1 MRKASELRGKEAK
14 AHCLPFAVHG
24 FARRRRAVWRCG
36 WEVAASTISPKPP
49 LGATWASCVLVAR
62 GEDTKLKLGE
72 NFTSPACTTTMNAY
86 GL

>member
-24 FARRRRAVWRCG
+24 FAHRRRAVG
-36 WEVAASTISPKPP
+36 EAAASTVSPKPP
-49 LGATWASCVLVAR
+49 LGATRASCVLVSR